1 MPLLAL
7 LIIVPAAAGL
17 ACLPARSRSL
27 MAALGVAA
35 FGVTLGLG
43 ITLVRQVLARGVV
56 TEWDGFLSAD
66 ALSAWM
72 ALVISVV
79 SLASAIYSAGYLSRD
94 LADGA
99 VTERRF
105 REFYVL
111 NPLFGASMFLVV
123 LANNP
128 GVMWFAVEATALSS
142 VLLVALYN
150 RRTSLEAAWKYIML
164 GSLGLA
170 LALMA
175 TVFLYA
181 AACKNNMEPPPSFR
195 WPYLMSVAG
204 QLDPRLMKLAFV
216 FALIGY
222 GTKAGLA
229 PMHTWLPD
237 AHSEAPSPTSA
248 MLSGVSLK
256 IALYALLRFHILTTA
271 CLGTAFSGH
280 LLLGFGLLS
289 MCVAVPFILVQTNL
303 KRLFAYSSLEN
314 IGVICVGVGL
324 SAPLAV
330 FAAMLHIGYHALAKA
345 TIFFAAG
352 NIHQK
357 CHTLEL
363 RSLAGLL
370 KTMPASS
377 MLLALALIS
386 IAGLPPFGIFLTEFS
401 MVAGGMGTGQILA
414 SVVFVAALALVFAGL
429 LSHAAHLL
437 LGTAKLE
444 PAGPPTPLSCVAAMA
459 LLIAVLAVF
468 SLWLPAPL
476 LELLRRSADIIGG
489 AGNQS
494 AAGGFG
500 R

>member
-7 LIIVPAAAGL
+7 LILVPAAAGL
-17 ACLPARSRSL
+17 ACLPARSRGL
-27 MAALGVAA
+27 PAALGVLA
-35 FGVTLGLG
+35 FGVTLALG
-43 ITLVRQVLARGVV
+43 IALAAGVLARGAV
-56 TEWDGFLSAD
+56 TEWNGFLCAD

-72 ALVISVV
+72 VLVISVV
-79 SLASAIYSAGYLSRD
+79 SLASAIYAAGYLRRD

-99 VTERRF
+99 VTARRY

-150 RRTSLEAAWKYIML
+150 RRTSLEAAWKYMIL

-170 LALMA
+170 LALMG

-181 AACKNNMEPPPSFR
+181 AACKNNTEPPPSFN

-204 QLDPRLMKLAFV
+204 QLDPRLLKLAFV

-271 CLGTAFSGH
+271 CLGTAYSAH

-289 MCVAVPFILVQTNL
+289 MCVAAPFILVQTNM
-303 KRLFAYSSLEN
+303 KRLFAYHSLEH
-314 IGVICVGVGL
+314 IGIICAGIGL

-330 FAAMLHIGYHALAKA
+330 FAAVLHIGYHALVKA

-352 NIHQK
+352 NVHQK

-363 RSLAGLL
+363 PSLAGLL
-370 KTMPASS
+370 KTMPATAI
-377 MLLALALIS
+377 LLALALIG

-401 MVAGGMGTGQILA
+401 MVAGGIGAGHILA
-414 SVVFVAALALVFAGL
+414 SVLFVAALAVVFAGL

-437 LGTAKLE
+437 LGTPKKE
-444 PAGPPTPLSCVAAMA
+444 PTGPQTPLSCVAAMA

-468 SLWLPAPL
+468 SVWLPAPL
-476 LELLRRSADIIGG
+476 LELLRRAAAIIGG
-489 AGNQS
+489 S
-494 AAGGFG
+494 